1 MKQKHADS
9 PSAFLAAAMAVT
21 GAAMLLCPLIGQNTE
36 MNRSAAEYDDLR
48 VQLKSEEPAQATDAP
63 AQGKSAL
70 RVLLGFPGA
79 TQEPL
84 ELPKTDEFP
93 PEIDIG
99 TGADL
104 AACLAQNDDF
114 IAWIRSPGTNVDYS
128 IVWTDDAEYYLHH
141 TFTGKQGAAGTLFSL
156 MKTDYSIPSRNI
168 AIYGHHLKSTGE
180 KMFTSLMRYKDADFY
195 AGHETVLLDTL
206 YESGSYRIFAVLNF
220 HSGEWDSSQANFES
234 DAAFLEFIR
243 YARRNALYDTG
254 VTVGAEDSI
263 LTLIT
268 CDRSGAV
275 LAGATFE
282 LTNASGTVAATQTT
296 GADGAAHFDNLPAGN
311 YTVREINAPT
321 GYLVAVPDSQ
331 SVTVTAG
338 GTTGAAFANERIQGR
353 IRIAKTDSLTKEPLA
368 GAEFTIIRTDG
379 TGMPIVLTT
388 DVNGNAETD
397 WLDYGRYRMT
407 ESKVPAHYETSGFS
421 TEIDCT
427 ENGKTYLI
435 EVENEPTKGFI
446 QIVKTDALDGRPIAG
461 R

>member
-1 MKQKHADS
+1 MKQRRPDS
-9 PSAFLAAAMAVT
+9 PSIFLAAAMAMA

-36 MNRSAAEYDDLR
+36 MNQSAAEYDDLR

-63 AQGKSAL
+63 AQDKSAL

-84 ELPKTDEFP
+84 ELSKPDESP

-99 TGADL
+99 TGVDL

-114 IAWIRSPGTNVDYS
+114 IAWIRISGTNVDYPV
-128 IVWTDDAEYYLHH
+128 VWTDDAEYYLHH

-206 YESGSYRIFAVLNF
+206 YESGAYRIFAVLNF
-220 HSGEWDSSQANFES
+220 HSGEWDASQADFES

-268 CDRSGAV
+268 CDRSYGGKAGRLAVVAV
-275 LAGATFE
+275 LE
-282 LTNASGTVAATQTT
+282 KSRR
-296 GADGAAHFDNLPAGN
+296 NL
-311 YTVREINAPT
+311 
-321 GYLVAVPDSQ
+321 
-331 SVTVTAG
+331 
-338 GTTGAAFANERIQGR
+338 
-353 IRIAKTDSLTKEPLA
+353 
-368 GAEFTIIRTDG
+368 
-379 TGMPIVLTT
+379 
-388 DVNGNAETD
+388 
-397 WLDYGRYRMT
+397 
-407 ESKVPAHYETSGFS
+407 
-421 TEIDCT
+421 
-427 ENGKTYLI
+427 
-435 EVENEPTKGFI
+435 
-446 QIVKTDALDGRPIAG
+446 
-461 R
+461 

>member
-9 PSAFLAAAMAVT
+9 PSIFLAAAMAMA

-36 MNRSAAEYDDLR
+36 MNQSAAEYDDLR
-48 VQLKSEEPAQATDAP
+48 VQLKSEEQAADAP
-63 AQGKSAL
+63 ERANGSAL
-70 RVLLGFPGA
+70 RRMLDAAGFPSE
-79 TQEPL
+79 TQTLL
-84 ELPKTDEFP
+84 ELPAQDESP

-114 IAWIRSPGTNVDYS
+114 IAWIRIPGTNVDYPV
-128 IVWTDDAEYYLHH
+128 VWTDDAEYYLHH

-180 KMFTSLMRYKDADFY
+180 KMFTSLLRYKDADFY

-220 HSGEWDSSQANFES
+220 RSGEWDASQADFES

-268 CDRSGAV
+268 CDRSYGGRTGRLAVVAV
-275 LAGATFE
+275 LE
-282 LTNASGTVAATQTT
+282 KSRR
-296 GADGAAHFDNLPAGN
+296 NL
-311 YTVREINAPT
+311 
-321 GYLVAVPDSQ
+321 
-331 SVTVTAG
+331 
-338 GTTGAAFANERIQGR
+338 
-353 IRIAKTDSLTKEPLA
+353 
-368 GAEFTIIRTDG
+368 
-379 TGMPIVLTT
+379 
-388 DVNGNAETD
+388 
-397 WLDYGRYRMT
+397 
-407 ESKVPAHYETSGFS
+407 
-421 TEIDCT
+421 
-427 ENGKTYLI
+427 
-435 EVENEPTKGFI
+435 
-446 QIVKTDALDGRPIAG
+446 
-461 R
+461 

>member
-1 MKQKHADS
+1 MKQRRPDS
-9 PSAFLAAAMAVT
+9 PSIFLAAAMAVT

-48 VQLKSEEPAQATDAP
+48 VRLKSEEPAQATDAP
-63 AQGKSAL
+63 AQGKSVL

-84 ELPKTDEFP
+84 ELPKTDESP

-114 IAWIRSPGTNVDYS
+114 IAWIRIPGTNVDYPV
-128 IVWTDDAEYYLHH
+128 VWTDDTEYYLHH
-141 TFTGKQGAAGTLFSL
+141 TFSGKQGAAGTLFSL

-206 YESGSYRIFAVLNF
+206 YESGAYRVFAVLNF
-220 HSGEWDSSQANFES
+220 HSGEWDASQADFES

-254 VTVGAEDSI
+254 MTVGAEDSI

-268 CDRSGAV
+268 CDRSYGGKAGRLAVVAV
-275 LAGATFE
+275 LE
-282 LTNASGTVAATQTT
+282 KSRRHL
-296 GADGAAHFDNLPAGN
+296 
-311 YTVREINAPT
+311 
-321 GYLVAVPDSQ
+321 
-331 SVTVTAG
+331 
-338 GTTGAAFANERIQGR
+338 
-353 IRIAKTDSLTKEPLA
+353 
-368 GAEFTIIRTDG
+368 
-379 TGMPIVLTT
+379 
-388 DVNGNAETD
+388 
-397 WLDYGRYRMT
+397 
-407 ESKVPAHYETSGFS
+407 
-421 TEIDCT
+421 
-427 ENGKTYLI
+427 
-435 EVENEPTKGFI
+435 
-446 QIVKTDALDGRPIAG
+446 
-461 R
+461 

>member
-1 MKQKHADS
+1 MKQKHVDS

-48 VQLKSEEPAQATDAP
+48 VRLKSEEPAQATDA
-63 AQGKSAL
+63 QENRSTL
-70 RVLLGFPGA
+70 RQMFDAAGFPST
-79 TQEPL
+79 TQVPL
-84 ELPKTDEFP
+84 ELPEQA
-93 PEIDIG
+93 PEIDVG

-114 IAWIRSPGTNVDYS
+114 IAWIRISGTNVDYPV
-128 IVWTDDAEYYLHH
+128 VWTDDAEHYLHH
-141 TFTGKQGAAGTLFSL
+141 TFTGKQSAAGTLFSL

-220 HSGEWDSSQANFES
+220 RSGEWDASQADFES

-268 CDRSGAV
+268 CDRSYGGRTGRLAVVAV
-275 LAGATFE
+275 LE
-282 LTNASGTVAATQTT
+282 KSRR
-296 GADGAAHFDNLPAGN
+296 NL
-311 YTVREINAPT
+311 
-321 GYLVAVPDSQ
+321 
-331 SVTVTAG
+331 
-338 GTTGAAFANERIQGR
+338 
-353 IRIAKTDSLTKEPLA
+353 
-368 GAEFTIIRTDG
+368 
-379 TGMPIVLTT
+379 
-388 DVNGNAETD
+388 
-397 WLDYGRYRMT
+397 
-407 ESKVPAHYETSGFS
+407 
-421 TEIDCT
+421 
-427 ENGKTYLI
+427 
-435 EVENEPTKGFI
+435 
-446 QIVKTDALDGRPIAG
+446 
-461 R
+461 